1 MSYFKG
7 IGKKSRSFGGRKIP
21 LIGLIENKK
30 YTIFNE
36 YVPGSG
42 VGASSVASRRLKKQ
56 RAYNKQCVPS
66 TPPIKIVEDNGYI
79 DFADDDVNINND
91 LIQQTIIQYPT
102 ANINLNSDTNVG
114 TDFNV
119 VLAVAESMRDEKLT
133 DEDELITEKVF
144 FSDYNIIDATDKNNN
159 SLVDVL
165 KLAGFKVT
173 LSDDALTGDDTSA
186 EQPDNDYIIS
196 LEIVSS
202 DSLKIVL
209 TENDDFE
216 P

>member
-66 TPPIKIVEDNGYI
+66 TPPIEIVQENEYI
-79 DFADDDVNINND
+79 DFADDVNIDNN
-91 LIQQTIIQYPT
+91 LIKQTFKENPT
-102 ANINLNSDTNVG
+102 ANIDLNTATNIN

-119 VLAVAESMRDEKLT
+119 VLEVAKSMNNG
-133 DEDELITEKVF
+133 ELNVNDIPITEKVF
-144 FSDYNIIDATDKNNN
+144 FSDYNIIDEKAKNDEGN
-159 SLVDVL
+159 SLVKVL
-165 KLAGFKVT
+165 ENAGFKVT
-173 LSDDALTGDDTSA
+173 LSGDDTSA
-186 EQPDNDYIIS
+186 QQPDNEYIIS
-196 LEIVSS
+196 LEIVSI

-209 TENDDFE
+209 TENDDYKA
-216 P
+216 

>member
-7 IGKKSRSFGGRKIP
+7 IGKKSRSFGGRKLP

-56 RAYNKQCVPS
+56 RAYKKQCVPT
-66 TPPIKIVEDNGYI
+66 TPPIEIVQDNGYI
-79 DFADDDVNINND
+79 DFADNVIND
-91 LIQQTIIQYPT
+91 ADYFKQTIINNPN
-102 ANINLNSDTNVG
+102 ANIDLNSNTNVG

-119 VLAVAESMRDEKLT
+119 VLAVARSMSDGTLT
-133 DEDELITEKVF
+133 DDNIPITEKVF
-144 FSDYNIIDATDKNNN
+144 FSDYNIIDAEDNND

-165 KLAGFKVT
+165 EKAGFAVILAGDVT
-173 LSDDALTGDDTSA
+173 SG
-186 EQPDNDYIIS
+186 EQQDNEFIIS
-196 LEIVSS
+196 LEIVNSN
-202 DSLKIVL
+202 SLQIAL
-209 TENDDFE
+209 TENDDYE
-216 P
+216 

>member
-7 IGKKSRSFGGRKIP
+7 IGKKSRSFGGRKLP

-66 TPPIKIVEDNGYI
+66 TPPIKIVQDNEYI

-91 LIQQTIIQYPT
+91 EIKRTLEANPT
-102 ANINLNSDTNVG
+102 ANIDLNTATNIN

-119 VLAVAESMRDEKLT
+119 VLEVAKSMNDEKLNVNDT
-133 DEDELITEKVF
+133 LVTEKVV
-144 FSDYNIIDATDKNNN
+144 FSDYNIIDENAKNNEGN
-159 SLVDVL
+159 SLLNVL
-165 KLAGFKVT
+165 NNAGFTVSLNT
-173 LSDDALTGDDTSA
+173 TSIQQTNNSS
-186 EQPDNDYIIS
+186 EYMFSIELLGQNDVI
-196 LEIVSS
+196 
-202 DSLKIVL
+202 L
-209 TENDDFE
+209 TEYVDYN
-216 P
+216 

>member
-7 IGKKSRSFGGRKIP
+7 IGKKSRSFGGRKLP

-66 TPPIKIVEDNGYI
+66 TPPIKIVEENGYI
-79 DFADDDVNINND
+79 DFPDDDVNINND
-91 LIQQTIIQYPT
+91 LIQQNLEANPT
-102 ANINLNSDTNVG
+102 ANIDLNTATNIN

-119 VLAVAESMRDEKLT
+119 VLEVANSMNDGKLN
-133 DEDELITEKVF
+133 DNDRLVTEKVV
-144 FSDYNIIDATDKNNN
+144 FSDYNIIDENAKNNEGD
-159 SLVDVL
+159 SLVQVL
-165 KLAGFKVT
+165 VNAGFIVT
-173 LSDDALTGDDTSA
+173 LNT
-186 EQPDNDYIIS
+186 IS
-196 LEIVSS
+196 IQQTKNSS
-202 DSLKIVL
+202 EFMFSIELLGKNNVIL
-209 TENDDFE
+209 TEYVDYN
-216 P
+216 

>member
-66 TPPIKIVEDNGYI
+66 TPPIVIVQDNEYI
-79 DFADDDVNINND
+79 DFADNEEISLQIIIPTIINN
-91 LIQQTIIQYPT
+91 PN
-102 ANINLNSDTNVG
+102 ANIDLNSDTNVG

-119 VLAVAESMRDEKLT
+119 VLAVAQSMSDGTLT
-133 DEDELITEKVF
+133 DDNIPITEKVF
-144 FSDYNIIDATDKNNN
+144 FSDYNIIDAKDDNKN

-165 KLAGFKVT
+165 IKEGFEVR
-173 LSDDALTGDDTSA
+173 LNGDVKSG
-186 EQPDNDYIIS
+186 EQQDNEYIIS
-196 LEIVSS
+196 LEIVNSNS
-202 DSLKIVL
+202 FKIVL
-209 TENDDFE
+209 TENDDYE
-216 P
+216 

>member
-7 IGKKSRSFGGRKIP
+7 IGKKSRSFGGRKLP

-66 TPPIKIVEDNGYI
+66 RPPIEIVQDNEYI
-79 DFADDDVNINND
+79 DFDDNVNID
-91 LIQQTIIQYPT
+91 ADYLKTTIIENPT

-114 TDFNV
+114 TDFEV
-119 VLAVAESMRDEKLT
+119 VLAVAKSMDNGELT
-133 DEDELITEKVF
+133 QDDILITEKVF
-144 FSDYNIIDATDKNNN
+144 FSDYNIIDAKDNDD
-159 SLVDVL
+159 SLVEVL
-165 KLAGFKVT
+165 ENAGFTV
-173 LSDDALTGDDTSA
+173 SLTGDVTSG
-186 EQPDNDYIIS
+186 EQQDNEFIIS
-196 LEIVSS
+196 LEIVSN
-202 DSLKIVL
+202 DHFKIVL
-209 TENDDFE
+209 TENDDYE
-216 P
+216 